1 MMDKKLKTE
10 LIKVYSNFN
19 IPKMTVFELIPVKK
33 LKRAKQSYGQN
44 LKEDEVIVLLYDG
57 TAFGSA
63 KKGFI
68 LTNRRIHLKNI
79 FDFPKT
85 LELEDVVSFS
95 KKSLSEINANLRNG
109 VVVSIMSSGTLK
121 NELNVSLLNEMLVVL
136 KKGRLATSN
145 SAVSELI
152 CKSCGANV
160 EHQVGKC
167 RYCRAEL

>member
-1 MMDKKLKTE
+1 MDKKLKTE
-10 LIKVYSNFN
+10 LIKIFSKFN

-63 KKGFI
+63 KEGLL
-68 LTNRRIHLKNI
+68 LTNRKIYFKNV
-79 FDFPKT
+79 FKPSES
-85 LELEDVVSFS
+85 LALSEVASFS
-95 KKSLSEINANLRNG
+95 TKSWLEFNINLRNG
-109 VVVSIMSSGTLK
+109 EIITIITSDTTKTVEKM
-121 NELNVSLLNEMLVVL
+121 SLLNEMLVAL
-136 KKGRLATSN
+136 KKGLLATSN

>member
-10 LIKVYSNFN
+10 LIKIFLKFN
-19 IPKMTVFELIPVKK
+19 IPKMAVFEQIPAKK
-33 LKRAKQSYGQN
+33 LKNAKKSYGQ
-44 LKEDEVIVLLYDG
+44 LLEDDEVVVLIYDE

-121 NELNVSLLNEMLVVL
+121 NDLNVSLLNEMLIVL
-136 KKGRLATSN
+136 KKGSKSMSSN
-145 SAVSELI
+145 LT
-152 CKSCGANV
+152 CKSCGASV
-160 EHQVGKC
+160 ENQIGKC
-167 RYCRAEL
+167 IYCRTTI